1 MSDVEQ
7 CARCGRATP
16 PLVPDPGPSAGRVC
30 IPCAGQ
36 ALGLTP
42 REMAKALVQLMA
54 ENLGAPPGVKHIDET
69 ERPHPLTA
77 PARGR
82 G

>member
-16 PLVPDPGPSAGRVC
+16 PLVPDPRPPRPSAGRVC

-42 REMAKALVQLMA
+42 REMVKALVQLMA
-54 ENLGAPPGVKHIDET
+54 ENLGAPRGVKHIDET
-69 ERPHPLTA
+69 
-77 PARGR
+77 
-82 G
+82 